1 MGAILA
7 VIGLVAVS
15 VVASSTDRLLAS
27 PARWGVNWDLTV
39 AAEALDAQTA
49 VKNPDISAAA
59 IGIFD
64 DRVEVDDHGAL
75 AMVLNPIK
83 ARVHP
88 TLIAGREARA
98 GNEVAIGRDTK
109 NAIGASIGDTVAVRQ
124 TRPSEPRSGWSASR
138 CSRRSAVDYL
148 SPTAPSSRRAGAA
161 RLKIGDPARNDAG
174 TRLLLIRWQAGVD
187 HRAAR
192 ARLGVDKTQSL
203 LPAAPSEVARLDEVR
218 GFPATI
224 AVTLVV
230 LGTIAVSYTL
240 GATVARRRR
249 ELGIL
254 SVLGFR
260 PGQRRTVIAT
270 QATSLAIASLAV
282 GIPIGMIVGRL
293 VWASISESIGVAT
306 DPAVPFLQI
315 AIGSV
320 LLAIA
325 FNVMAAAPAW
335 AAGRLHV
342 VDSLPRRITRPQAA
356 GGVRFGRAVPHAA
369 QRSPRGR

>member
-1 MGAILA
+1 LAPAPGTGVRFAFTAPRDGSGRGRPALVGAILA

-49 VKNPDISAAA
+49 VRNPDISAAA

-64 DRVEVDDHGAL
+64 DRVAVDGHGAL

-83 ARVHP
+83 ASVHP

-98 GNEVAIGRDTK
+98 RDEVAIGRDTK
-109 NAIGASIGDTVAVRQ
+109 NATGASIGDTVGV
-124 TRPSEPRSGWSASR
+124 
-138 CSRRSAVDYL
+138 RSATERATFRVVGLAVFPAVGSGLPLADGAQF
-148 SPTAPSSRRAGAA
+148 SPQGAA

-174 TRLLLIRWQAGVD
+174 TRMLLIRWQAGVD

-192 ARLGVDKTQSL
+192 ARLGVDPTQAL

-218 GFPATI
+218 GFPAAI
-224 AVTLVV
+224 AITLVV
-230 LGTIAVSYTL
+230 LGAIAVSYTL
-240 GATVARRRR
+240 GATVTRRRR

-270 QATSLAIASLAV
+270 QATSLAIASLAI

-293 VWASISESIGVAT
+293 VWSSISESIGVAT

-342 VDSLPRRITRPQAA
+342 VDSL
-356 GGVRFGRAVPHAA
+356 RAE
-369 QRSPRGR
+369 

>member
-1 MGAILA
+1 VGAILA

-39 AAEALDAQTA
+39 AAEALDAQRA

-64 DRVEVDDHGAL
+64 DRVAVDGHGAL

-83 ARVHP
+83 ASVHP

-98 GNEVAIGRDTK
+98 RDEVAIGRDTK
-109 NAIGASIGDTVAVRQ
+109 NATGASIGDTVGV
-124 TRPSEPRSGWSASR
+124 
-138 CSRRSAVDYL
+138 RSATERATFRVVGLAVFPAVGSGLPLADGAQF
-148 SPTAPSSRRAGAA
+148 SPQGAA

-174 TRLLLIRWQAGVD
+174 TRMLLIRWQAGVD

-192 ARLGVDKTQSL
+192 ARLGVDPTQAL

-218 GFPATI
+218 GFPAAI
-224 AVTLVV
+224 AITLVV
-230 LGTIAVSYTL
+230 LGAIAVSYTL
-240 GATVARRRR
+240 GATVTRRRR

-270 QATSLAIASLAV
+270 QATSLAIASLAI

-293 VWASISESIGVAT
+293 VWSSISESIGVAT

-342 VDSLPRRITRPQAA
+342 VDSL
-356 GGVRFGRAVPHAA
+356 RAE
-369 QRSPRGR
+369 